1 MIASEPHHPILAE
14 VIELM
19 VKRAKNHRLYEIDG
33 FVHVLTGPAVWTA
46 AIARFL
52 GLSESLSA
60 ADIGKAAYNDP
71 TTKERV
77 KEFGICIVLPS
88 FWGGDSAV
96 NAKNMYGSQ
105 NFHDKYAS
113 WLDESSEEV
122 AKHQAKAGTV

>member
-1 MIASEPHHPILAE
+1 MVERSGHHQ
-14 VIELM
+14 
-19 VKRAKNHRLYEIDG
+19 LYQRDG
-33 FVHVLTGPAVWTA
+33 FVHELTGPAVWTA

-71 TTKERV
+71 ATKERV
-77 KEFGICIVLPS
+77 KEFGLCIVLPS
-88 FWGGDSAV
+88 FWGGNSAV

-113 WLDESSEEV
+113 WLDELSEEV
-122 AKHQAKAGTV
+122 AKHREKAGIA